1 MLTNI
6 GELFDQSLSPQQFVS
21 AMNTVMA
28 QNQKK

>member
-6 GELFDQSLSPQQFVS
+6 GELFDQTLSPQQFVN
-21 AMNTVMA
+21 AMNAVTL

>member
-6 GELFDQSLSPQQFVS
+6 GELFDQTLTPQKFID
-21 AMNTVMA
+21 AMNTVTT